1 MRNTLAIFVK
11 ELKSY
16 FVSPMGYF
24 VIAAFFCLNS
34 LMFYIFISEPEWRSM
49 GAMRLM
55 RALLTNECF
64 ILLLVVPAMTMRLFA
79 EERRSGTIEVLMTCP
94 VRDGEVVLGKYIAAL
109 TLFGVMILISLVH
122 PLILSRCSD
131 PDWPTLLSGY
141 LGLFLLGAAFISM
154 GTLTSSLTRSQLIA
168 ALLCFCI
175 LLVLWI
181 VGWIANLAQQ
191 PQIKELFKAL
201 SVLEPFDDFTKGVI
215 APENLFYYGSFIF
228 YCLYLTV
235 KSVQAKKWR

>member
-1 MRNTLAIFVK
+1 MKNTFAIFMK

-24 VIAAFFCLNS
+24 VVAAFFCLNS
-34 LMFYIFISEPEWRSM
+34 LMFYIFMSEPEWRAM
-49 GAMRLM
+49 GSMRLM

-79 EERRSGTIEVLMTCP
+79 EEKKSGTIELLMTCP
-94 VRDGEVVLGKYIAAL
+94 LRDSEVVLGKYLAAL
-109 TLFGVMILISLVH
+109 SLFAMMLLLCLIH
-122 PLILSRCSD
+122 PFILSRVSD
-131 PDWPTLLSGY
+131 PHWPTILSGY
-141 LGLFLLGAAFISM
+141 LGFFLLGSAFISM
-154 GTLTSSLTRSQLIA
+154 GTFTSSLTRSQLIA
-168 ALLCFCI
+168 ALFCFGI

-191 PQIKELFKAL
+191 PQIKEVFKGL
-201 SVLEPFDDFTKGVI
+201 SVLSPFESFTKGI
-215 APENLFYYGSFIF
+215 ISLENILYYISFVF